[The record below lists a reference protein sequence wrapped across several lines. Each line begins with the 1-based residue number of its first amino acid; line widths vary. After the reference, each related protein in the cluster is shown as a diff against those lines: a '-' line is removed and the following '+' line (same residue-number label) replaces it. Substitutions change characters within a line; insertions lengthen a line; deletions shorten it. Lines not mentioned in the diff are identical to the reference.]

1 MATMCLL
8 HFYQIVQNTYKEK
21 QEYKN
26 FENSKF
32 WFPKIQ
38 NNKTPYLLDFQRKK
52 IRQVFFI
59 LVLFRFL
66 RSTLVCGELAN
77 RYDDWLYSIY

>member
-1 MATMCLL
+1 MCLL

-26 FENSKF
+26 FENTKF

-38 NNKTPYLLDFQRKK
+38 NNKIPYHLDFQRKK
-52 IRQVFFI
+52 KTGLLYLSSISI
-59 LVLFRFL
+59 LEIDIGL
-66 RSTLVCGELAN
+66 R
-77 RYDDWLYSIY
+77 